1 MMGVVVHHG
10 HSPGLADKVETAAN
24 AGELLQL
31 LGRQID
37 IEARSEMSV
46 STAAPLETLCS
57 PGFCLMRL
65 ATTRPS
71 ATAG

>member
-1 MMGVVVHHG
+1 
-10 HSPGLADKVETAAN
+10 
-24 AGELLQL
+24 
-31 LGRQID
+31 
-37 IEARSEMSV
+37 MSV

-71 ATAG
+71 GNRRVKRVPTPWASVARMRASQSSEKP